1 MNLATQNIS
10 QTQDYNL
17 TLTETLVFSSLISA
31 VDPVAVLGEITY
43 DLFWF
48 SRKIFKCHQNQKV
61 SLEVPL
67 EILRHP
73 S

>member
-31 VDPVAVLGEITY
+31 VDPVAVLGELIGFY
-43 DLFWF
+43 
-48 SRKIFKCHQNQKV
+48 
-61 SLEVPL
+61 
-67 EILRHP
+67 
-73 S
+73 